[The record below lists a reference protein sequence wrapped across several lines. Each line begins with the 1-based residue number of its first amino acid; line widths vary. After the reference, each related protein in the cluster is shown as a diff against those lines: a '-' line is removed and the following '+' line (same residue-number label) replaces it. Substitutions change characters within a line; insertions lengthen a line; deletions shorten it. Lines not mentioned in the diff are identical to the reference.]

1 MKKLKESTEKKTRKK
16 RESKK
21 EKKQRSVTIVFD
33 PNNII
38 LNLGLKNLLISIVSD
53 IWYYINFVMI

>member
-1 MKKLKESTEKKTRKK
+1 MKKLKENTEKKTKKK
-16 RESKK
+16 REKK

-38 LNLGLKNLLISIVSD
+38 LNWD
-53 IWYYINFVMI
+53 

>member
-1 MKKLKESTEKKTRKK
+1 MKKIKENTERKPKKK

-38 LNLGLKNLLISIVSD
+38 LNWD
-53 IWYYINFVMI
+53 

>member
-1 MKKLKESTEKKTRKK
+1 MEKVKEVEKKQRKK

-33 PNNII
+33 PN
-38 LNLGLKNLLISIVSD
+38 KVIVNQD
-53 IWYYINFVMI
+53 

>member
-1 MKKLKESTEKKTRKK
+1 MKKLKEITGKKSRKK

-21 EKKQRSVTIVFD
+21 EKKQKSVIIVFD

-38 LNLGLKNLLISIVSD
+38 LNWD
-53 IWYYINFVMI
+53 

>member
-1 MKKLKESTEKKTRKK
+1 MKRSRIETKEK
-16 RESKK
+16 REPKK

-38 LNLGLKNLLISIVSD
+38 LNWD
-53 IWYYINFVMI
+53 